1 MVKLYLDAYRKINPV
16 LTPEQC
22 KSITQIVLSFQ
33 QHGDRDLR
41 KLNYIL
47 ATAQHESKLQ
57 PIKEYRAKEG
67 TEVFKLQERYWS
79 SGFYG
84 RGFVQLTWFD
94 NYKKMGTLLNIDLIS
109 NPDLALIHKNAAD
122 ILVIG
127 MMQGIFTGAS
137 LSRFINEK
145 TEDYVNARK
154 IVNGLDKAELI
165 AEYCKAIKS
174 NLEYPIA

>member
-22 KSITQIVLSFQ
+22 KSIAQIVLSFQ
-33 QHGDRDLR
+33 EHGDRDLR

-57 PIKEYRAKEG
+57 PIKEYKAKEG
-67 TEVFKLQERYWS
+67 TEIFKLQERYWS

-109 NPDLALIHKNAAD
+109 NPDLALQTKNAAD
-122 ILVIG
+122 IIVIG
-127 MMQGIFTGAS
+127 MMKGLFTGVGLKNYFNKDKADS
-137 LSRFINEK
+137 I
-145 TEDYVNARK
+145 NARK

-165 AEYCKAIKS
+165 SNYYLVITS
-174 NLEYPIA
+174 NLEYPIS